1 MRAWS
6 CEEKWRLA
14 ATALFVQ
21 PSSAAAERVFSL
33 LKSSFG
39 DQQEAALQDYIETS
53 LMLQFKLYP
62 DCFRLCFMCNTM
74 CHIMRIIFKSRE

>member
-1 MRAWS
+1 M
-6 CEEKWRLA
+6 EKSTAA
-14 ATALFVQ
+14 ATALLVQ

-53 LMLQFKLYP
+53 LMLQHP
-62 DCFRLCFMCNTM
+62 DSFRLCFMCNTM
-74 CHIMRIIFKSRE
+74 SYHENNFLKVENNLHEIQRI